1 MWNEAGNIAESII
14 CTSIIL
20 YFVLILNFAAA
31 LFRFVVQESIPLD
44 NQRRIQNRVK
54 YLRWSILQKYLMA
67 KSISYS
73 PWKMFDR
80 IVNTPLI
87 IVGIFLTQGF
97 SHLLNEMKKVLVWHF
112 GLIEIFWYW
121 FVDLIIMNDLI
132 LVCLWFS
139 FLHAKFP

>member
-73 PWKMFDR
+73 P
-80 IVNTPLI
+80 
-87 IVGIFLTQGF
+87 
-97 SHLLNEMKKVLVWHF
+97 
-112 GLIEIFWYW
+112 
-121 FVDLIIMNDLI
+121 
-132 LVCLWFS
+132 
-139 FLHAKFP
+139 